1 VAFKNNQFT
10 LNSFIDPVFKD
21 LNKSQQKQLAKAS
34 GVVKRQTKK
43 NIKAL
48 GLVDEGN
55 LLKGVKDDKC
65 GSFVLVGMAA
75 PAFHALIVE
84 YGHAVVLPDGY
95 KQKNPKALKV
105 VPGEPYMLPAFQMT
119 TSKVIDIMLEEW

>member
-1 VAFKNNQFT
+1 V
-10 LNSFIDPVFKD
+10 DDVFKD

-34 GVVKRQTKK
+34 GVVKRQTRA

-55 LLKGVKDDKC
+55 LLKGVKDDKYRD
-65 GSFVLVGMAA
+65 FILVGMAA

-84 YGHAVVLPDGY
+84 YGHAVVLPAGY
-95 KQKNPKALKV
+95 SPDENRKTKALKV
-105 VPGEPYMLPAFQMT
+105 VPGKPYMLPAFRMT
-119 TSKVIDIMLEEW
+119 TSKVIGIMSEEW